1 MDNSLFD
8 RIAEKYPFLTI
19 MRYAGDEH
27 IGIVLNQDQTI
38 TTIYDYGS
46 IIDVDLKKLFLSLGE
61 TWWWESNRSIPINIF
76 LKTDW
81 GVFKPYLKTFTNKN
95 LEIISGPCT
104 SLSDISSKKR
114 KRKSIT
120 LVRRLD

>member
-46 IIDVDLKKLFLSLGE
+46 IVDVDLKKLFLSLGE

-104 SLSDISSKKR
+104 SLSDISNKKR